1 MRLSILSAFRVM
13 QCWPHASSGSGAK
26 RASAAALPAPA
37 KGLFADAE
45 LAEDFIEQVFFESF
59 A

>member
-1 MRLSILSAFRVM
+1 M
-13 QCWPHASSGSGAK
+13 QCWPHACSGSGAK